1 MPPKNSKKPIT
12 SDSGDEDSLK
22 DMIRDMAAQLTSMN
36 QKMDKIDS
44 IESEMKGLKILLN
57 DLKSENK
64 QLKTEARETDRK
76 LSDMNVKNNALEN
89 RINNLEQYNRS
100 WSARA
105 MNIPLSEQEASD
117 NNAVAAK
124 VYDLLLL
131 PILKG
136 AVERKHLTAVPTVDQ
151 LLEIAHVLPGKAG
164 YPKPVIMRFYNRN
177 GKELIFKL
185 KKFHSPRETNSST
198 GGGGTGGGRG
208 GGGGGGGAAGRAV
221 GGAAEEDGGGFEGR
235 GRYLYPL
242 YEDLSRASFL
252 KMRAIANDNR
262 VKACWSVKGQI
273 KFTLVS
279 SPNEVRRVISLLD
292 PLEDILK

>member
-1 MPPKNSKKPIT
+1 
-12 SDSGDEDSLK
+12 
-22 DMIRDMAAQLTSMN
+22 
-36 QKMDKIDS
+36 
-44 IESEMKGLKILLN
+44 
-57 DLKSENK
+57 
-64 QLKTEARETDRK
+64 
-76 LSDMNVKNNALEN
+76 MNVKNNALEN

-117 NNAVAAK
+117 NNTVAAK

-136 AVERKHLTAVPTVDQ
+136 AVERKQLTAVPTVDQ

-164 YPKPVIMRFYNRN
+164 HPKPVIMRFYNRN
-177 GKELIFKL
+177 VKELIFKL
-185 KKFHSPRETNSST
+185 KKFHSPREVNSNT
-198 GGGGTGGGRG
+198 GGGGTGGGRA
-208 GGGGGGGAAGRAV
+208 GGGGGAVGGAV
-221 GGAAEEDGGGFEGR
+221 GGAAEEEGGGFEGR

-262 VKACWSVKGQI
+262 VKACWSIKGQI
-273 KFTLVS
+273 KFTLVN

-292 PLEDILK
+292 PLDDILK

>member
-1 MPPKNSKKPIT
+1 MPPKNSKKPVP

-22 DMIRDMAAQLTSMN
+22 DMIRDMAAQLSSLN

-44 IESEMKGLKILLN
+44 IESEVKGLKILLN

-64 QLKTEARETDRK
+64 QLKTEAREAERK

-105 MNIPLSEQEASD
+105 MNIPLTEQEESD
-117 NNAVAAK
+117 NSAVAAK

-131 PILKG
+131 PILNG
-136 AVERKHLTAVPTVDQ
+136 AVERKLLQSVPTVDQ
-151 LLEIAHVLPGKAG
+151 ILETAHILPGKAG
-164 YPKPVIMRFYNRN
+164 HPKPVIMRFFNRN
-177 GKELIFKL
+177 VKETIFKL
-185 KKFHSPRETNSST
+185 KKFYSPREGTRNT
-198 GGGGTGGGRG
+198 GGGGPGGGRG
-208 GGGGGGGAAGRAV
+208 GGRAASGGAV
-221 GGAAEEDGGGFEGR
+221 GGTAAEEDGGGFEGR

-242 YEDLSRASFL
+242 YEDLSRASFQ
-252 KMRAIANDNR
+252 KMKSIANDSR
-262 VKACWSVKGQI
+262 VKACWSVKGHI
-273 KFTLVS
+273 KFTLVK
-279 SPNEVRRVISLLD
+279 SPNEVRRVVSLLD